1 MLKLALAIFS
11 SFDLRRNVFAR
22 AKTLKSI
29 ERLSI
34 GLIGSLM
41 AL

>member
-22 AKTLKSI
+22 VKTLKSI
-29 ERLSI
+29 ERLSMEV
-34 GLIGSLM
+34 LWLYK
-41 AL
+41 